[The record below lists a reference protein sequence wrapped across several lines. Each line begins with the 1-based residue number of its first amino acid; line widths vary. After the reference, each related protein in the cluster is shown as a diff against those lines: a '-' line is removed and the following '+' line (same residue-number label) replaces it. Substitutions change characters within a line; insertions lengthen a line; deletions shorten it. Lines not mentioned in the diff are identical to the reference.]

1 MQNGREKNIIA
12 DKLEFDYFI
21 EKNLSIMNKH
31 CIEIVTKENP
41 LCAEILLKVKH
52 LQALLD

>member
-31 CIEIVTKENP
+31 CIIV
-41 LCAEILLKVKH
+41 
-52 LQALLD
+52 